1 MKSMN
6 KWSRRQLIKNGAV
19 AIMGAPSLLSRD
31 HNEYADVP
39 ADDPWHG
46 MKAGVAS
53 YTFRKF
59 SVGDTIKAMKRLNL
73 SYISIKDFHLPLDST
88 TEQRKAVVQKFKD
101 AGITPISCGNIT
113 MKNDEADIRRA
124 FEYARDCGMF
134 DIVCSPDPASMPI
147 LDKMVKEF
155 DIRIAIHNH
164 GPEDKKFPSPHEV
177 WKAVQPYDHRIGLCI
192 DIGHTARAKADPAVT
207 ILKYKERLYDLH
219 FKDIASMEPEGET
232 VPGGRG
238 VLNLR
243 EVIKALMKIKY
254 SNLLAVEYEGSEDD
268 PVAEV
273 AETIGYAKGLIRGL

>member
-1 MKSMN
+1 
-6 KWSRRQLIKNGAV
+6 
-19 AIMGAPSLLSRD
+19 
-31 HNEYADVP
+31 
-39 ADDPWHG
+39 
-46 MKAGVAS
+46 
-53 YTFRKF
+53 
-59 SVGDTIKAMKRLNL
+59 
-73 SYISIKDFHLPLDST
+73 
-88 TEQRKAVVQKFKD
+88 
-101 AGITPISCGNIT
+101 
-113 MKNDEADIRRA
+113 
-124 FEYARDCGMF
+124 
-134 DIVCSPDPASMPI
+134 
-147 LDKMVKEF
+147 MVKEF

-192 DIGHTARAKADPAVT
+192 DIGHTARANADPAET

-219 FKDIASMEPEGET
+219 FKEIASMEPEGET

-243 EVIKALMKIKY
+243 EVIKALMKIQY